1 MRTAKHIEEAV
12 TVQEKSSRRQ
22 LLEKCWPWIRRILTL
37 GFFALII
44 ALLVSHARTVDWTE
58 VRSAL
63 LSYSR
68 LTVALALVLAAF
80 AFLIYSCY
88 DLFGRHFIKSNPSRI
103 RTMAVAFISFA
114 FNLNLGAMV
123 GSIGLRYRMY
133 SKLGLGKAEIAHI
146 VGFTV
151 TTNWLGYL
159 LLSGIA
165 FASGAIDVP
174 FDWNISGPALKILGW
189 AFIVGVA
196 LYVFLCRFSP
206 RRSWHIRGHE
216 LRLPSARIAL
226 MQLLMASLHWLLIG
240 GVMYCFLYTRVDFL
254 PVFGAVLVSAIAGA
268 IAHIPGGLGVLEAVF
283 IALLGDEV
291 GKSQL
296 FAALIA
302 YRAVFYLIPLI
313 IALITY
319 LYMEVNLEVR
329 DTDAG

>member
-1 MRTAKHIEEAV
+1 MK
-12 TVQEKSSRRQ
+12 TVGTPEVAASVNQKTPSRQ
-22 LLEKCWPWIRRILTL
+22 GWKKYWPWLRRILTL
-37 GFFALII
+37 GFFTLII
-44 ALLVSHARTVDWTE
+44 VLLISHARTVDWAE

-63 LSYSR
+63 LSYSA
-68 LTVALALVLAAF
+68 LTVALAIALAF
-80 AFLIYSCY
+80 LAFLIYSCY
-88 DLFGRHFIKSNPSRI
+88 DLFGRHYIKSNPSRL

-159 LLSGIA
+159 LLSGVA

-174 FDWNISGPALKILGW
+174 FDWNISGPVLKALGW
-189 AFIVGVA
+189 AFISIVC

-206 RRSWHIRGHE
+206 RRSWHIRDHE
-216 LRLPSARIAL
+216 LRLPSTRIAL
-226 MQLLMASLHWLLIG
+226 MQLLMAGLHWLMIG
-240 GVMYCFLYTRVDFL
+240 GVMYCFLHTRSDFL

-283 IALLGDEV
+283 IALLGDDV
-291 GKSQL
+291 GKSRL

-302 YRAVFYLIPLI
+302 YRAVFYLIPLLV
-313 IALITY
+313 ALITY
-319 LYMEVNLEVR
+319 LYMEINLEAKK
-329 DTDAG
+329 DQTS